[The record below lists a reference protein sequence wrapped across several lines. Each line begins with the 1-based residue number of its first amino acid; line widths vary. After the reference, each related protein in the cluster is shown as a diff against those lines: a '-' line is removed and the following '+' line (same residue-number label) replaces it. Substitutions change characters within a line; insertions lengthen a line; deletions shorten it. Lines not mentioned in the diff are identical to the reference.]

1 MLANR
6 DTDDVITNI
15 HIVIDKDAACS
26 SGEDMVKEYLKSQN
40 IEFCFQH
47 YVCEIRK

>member
-1 MLANR
+1 MFVNG

-15 HIVIDKDAACS
+15 HIVTDKDPSCS

-40 IEFCFQH
+40 IEFYFQH
-47 YVCEIRK
+47 YVRN